1 MSRILSTSSGSSGG
15 GSGRGGRCSKDSGT
29 WAAFCATV
37 VASFETETAF
47 VGDSRVDTGVS
58 VKNTRFKSKIY
69 LQ

>member
-1 MSRILSTSSGSSGG
+1 MGTPLPWEWLPHRACHL
-15 GSGRGGRCSKDSGT
+15 CT